1 MGVPERRIRKIAYR
15 LHFDQGL
22 NAGAI
27 RDKAMPTYSLRTV
40 QRLLMESRTNFWWE
54 QPARLKSRWGKRL
67 DARALEHLRDII
79 EDNPA
84 LYLDEVKRGL
94 WNAHR
99 VAASKAT
106 ICRAIHEPVSR
117 GGLGLSLL
125 VMETRA
131 TQADMV
137 ERARFR
143 ERMLRGD
150 FEHRNC
156 IVIDESSVGRNH
168 ARRRRGYGTR
178 GKRVIFHDVF
188 GKQHNGTLM
197 AACTRVMCAGIQ

>member
-1 MGVPERRIRKIAYR
+1 
-15 LHFDQGL
+15 
-22 NAGAI
+22 
-27 RDKAMPTYSLRTV
+27 MPTYSLRTV

-67 DARALEHLRDII
+67 EARALEHLRDII